1 MSIAMM
7 SAIKCVIAKNVDE
20 TVEALSI
27 KYGFSLADAMEFL
40 ESKKSASVE
49 EPSKKTKKVK
59 KAVDPDKPKR
69 AATGY
74 LTYSKEMRQQVK
86 ASLTDNLE
94 DDAKL
99 KPQDVVK
106 QLAAGWKALSE
117 DQQAVWNTKAKSAS
131 SGSDD
136 E

>member
-1 MSIAMM
+1 MSSAMM
-7 SAIKCVIAKNVDE
+7 SAIKCVIDKNIDE
-20 TVEALSI
+20 TVQALSV

-40 ESKKSASVE
+40 QSKKSALVE
-49 EPSKKTKKVK
+49 EPVKKTKKVK

-74 LTYSKEMRQQVK
+74 LTYSKEMREQVK
-86 ASLTDNLE
+86 ASLTAKLE
-94 DDAKL
+94 DADKL

-106 QLAAGWKALSE
+106 ELGAGWKALSE
-117 DQQAVWNTKAKSAS
+117 DEQAVWNTKAKSTS

>member
-1 MSIAMM
+1 MM
-7 SAIKCVIAKNVDE
+7 SAIKCVIDKNIDE
-20 TVEALSI
+20 TVQALSI
-27 KYGFSLADAMEFL
+27 KYGFDIADAMESL
-40 ESKKSASVE
+40 QSKKSALVE
-49 EPSKKTKKVK
+49 EPVKKTKKFK

-74 LTYSKEMRQQVK
+74 LTYSKEMREQVK
-86 ASLTDNLE
+86 ASLTANLE

-106 QLAAGWKALSE
+106 QLAAEWKALSE
-117 DQQAVWNTKAKSAS
+117 DEQAVWNTMAKSAS